1 MPGITKI
8 VSIFQTI
15 FSLCAEISSL
25 LIFFIVILITGDVFG
40 RYALGSPIPG
50 TFEITEALLVL
61 IVFLAYAH
69 TEATGH
75 NIRIQL
81 IDKRIS
87 ERQKTILDL
96 LAYSLGMFIFGVIL
110 WQAWAQAYIS
120 LEINQRMSGLLRLPL
135 WPAKFAVV
143 LGSFLLVVQFIISF
157 ITSINKIFR
166 GKPE

>member
-8 VSIFQTI
+8 VSIIKTI
-15 FSLCAEISSL
+15 FSWCAEISSV
-25 LIFFIVILITGDVFG
+25 LIFFLVFLVTADVFG

-50 TFEITEALLVL
+50 TFEITEALMVL

-81 IDKRIS
+81 IEKRIS

-96 LAYSLGMFIFGVIL
+96 LAYLLGMFIFGVIC
-110 WQAWAQAYIS
+110 WQAWVQASVS

-143 LGSFLLVVQFIISF
+143 LGSFLLVVQF
-157 ITSINKIFR
+157 
-166 GKPE
+166 